1 MGKHVRL
8 AELLRLEMG
17 VSRIR
22 GRRHSLALLVAFGL
36 IWAGVVGEGGRA
48 ADDAPQSPGTN
59 PILAN
64 LTQRPLAVLSVE
76 SPAASLRAVAGTRV
90 GTCIADSLTT
100 SPELS
105 LWLSQ
110 LRWMASNLTGFPDA
124 TLERLLG
131 RHAALVVFEGDGAP
145 GRPVP
150 WAVALYL
157 GEDTELVNNALHG
170 QFISWLRASN
180 PALTVTSEQVAGGGI
195 VSVDDGTK
203 EVCLRVAGDR
213 LLVGTREAVLKFEPS
228 AAAPP
233 ASHEQQTPEHVAS
246 TSFDLGAIWRQTFR
260 RMARNPEKVK
270 ELRGMGLPAISAL
283 RIRTGVADG
292 GFTDTLIAE
301 VGPQEQGFLPRVM
314 ALKPRRARAAA
325 LVPQD
330 YGLLAS
336 LQIESGEALYSLVE
350 GIVRLNKGEA
360 GVEEFK
366 WQLDQLDVA
375 LTVNVQWELLP
386 VIGSEAF
393 LALRTPRAEAWAR
406 GAKLQFEEFEPVF
419 GFEVKNE
426 DGLAELVRRF
436 AHSFAMQSQGWQLSS
451 NAHRGTA
458 FQILENIYG
467 GERIAFAFLEGFV
480 VCSLEVAPLQGV
492 IAAVTEGRALADDPE
507 YRVMCDRVQG
517 VGNAW
522 VYISAGPAREFLT
535 GLLSRVE
542 SPGAQPLVS
551 VLRQGVARLGSYG
564 IQAARTGEQ
573 IRVEAY
579 GDVPGVFTFF
589 SLLAS
594 LLKLALTDHAGV
606 HQALRNIV
614 VAHASHR

>member
-1 MGKHVRL
+1 
-8 AELLRLEMG
+8 MG
-17 VSRIR
+17 VPRIR
-22 GRRHSLALLVAFGL
+22 GTRHSLALLVAFGL
-36 IWAGVVGEGGRA
+36 IWAGAVGEGGRA

-59 PILAN
+59 PILAI

-76 SPAASLRAVAGTRV
+76 SPAASLRAIAGTRV

-110 LRWMASNLTGFPDA
+110 LRWIVSDLTGFPDA

-170 QFISWLRASN
+170 HFISRLRASN
-180 PALTVTSEQVAGGGI
+180 PALTVTSEQVAGCAI

-203 EVCLRVAGDR
+203 EVCLRLAGDR
-213 LLVGTREAVLKFEPS
+213 LLVGTKEAVLKFEPS

-233 ASHEQQTPEHVAS
+233 APHEQQTPERVAS
-246 TSFDLGAIWRQTFR
+246 TSFDLRAIWRQTLR
-260 RMARNPEKVK
+260 RMAGDPEKVM

-283 RIRTGVADG
+283 RMGTSVADG

-301 VGPQEQGFLPRVM
+301 IGPQDQGFLPRVM
-314 ALKPRRARAAA
+314 ALKARRTRAAA

-366 WQLDQLDVA
+366 WGLDQVDMA
-375 LTVNVQWELLP
+375 FTVNVQWELLP
-386 VIGSEAF
+386 IIGSEAF
-393 LALRTPRAEAWAR
+393 LALRTPPAEAWAH
-406 GAKLQFEEFEPVF
+406 GAGPRFKEFGPVF

-426 DGLAELVRRF
+426 KGLAELVRRF
-436 AHSFAMQSQGWQLSS
+436 ADSFVAQSQGW
-451 NAHRGTA
+451 
-458 FQILENIYG
+458 
-467 GERIAFAFLEGFV
+467 
-480 VCSLEVAPLQGV
+480 
-492 IAAVTEGRALADDPE
+492 
-507 YRVMCDRVQG
+507 
-517 VGNAW
+517 
-522 VYISAGPAREFLT
+522 
-535 GLLSRVE
+535 
-542 SPGAQPLVS
+542 
-551 VLRQGVARLGSYG
+551 
-564 IQAARTGEQ
+564 
-573 IRVEAY
+573 
-579 GDVPGVFTFF
+579 
-589 SLLAS
+589 
-594 LLKLALTDHAGV
+594 
-606 HQALRNIV
+606 
-614 VAHASHR
+614 